1 MKPAEPKT
9 TKQFTLTIDVES
21 DRDAGETVV
30 LFQKFFDFY
39 HPSLKAV
46 VRKQVTGASPVAAP
60 KKAAPAAVEED
71 LL

>member
-1 MKPAEPKT
+1 MKPTESKT

-30 LFQKFFDFY
+30 LFQKFFDYY
-39 HPSLKAV
+39 HPSLKAK
-46 VRKQVTGASPVAAP
+46 VRKQVAE
-60 KKAAPAAVEED
+60 APAAEKED